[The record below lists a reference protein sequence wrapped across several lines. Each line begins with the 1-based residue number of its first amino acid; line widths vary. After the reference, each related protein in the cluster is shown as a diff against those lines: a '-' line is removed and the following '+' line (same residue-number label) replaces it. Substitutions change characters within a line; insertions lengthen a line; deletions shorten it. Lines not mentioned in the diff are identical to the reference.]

1 LAKCEFSRPM
11 DNQEKHPLL
20 KAAMK
25 YGLLIAAAL
34 ILLNLL
40 ILILKLEKSFVTNL
54 LGWAVTFT
62 ALFFSL
68 RQWRDRYM
76 GGYVRYGQSFKAGFL
91 FMFFS
96 SIVVAFFMAI
106 YYTGIDPDAIDQ
118 QIGMMEEQLYQQGF
132 GESQMSAYTDL
143 MIRMKSPGF
152 QFFTGILSGAIS
164 GAIWSL
170 IVSLFVKKENDPFQD
185 AMKEVE

>member
-1 LAKCEFSRPM
+1 M
-11 DNQEKHPLL
+11 D
-20 KAAMK
+20 
-25 YGLLIAAAL
+25 
-34 ILLNLL
+34 
-40 ILILKLEKSFVTNL
+40 
-54 LGWAVTFT
+54 
-62 ALFFSL
+62 
-68 RQWRDRYM
+68 
-76 GGYVRYGQSFKAGFL
+76 
-91 FMFFS
+91 
-96 SIVVAFFMAI
+96 I